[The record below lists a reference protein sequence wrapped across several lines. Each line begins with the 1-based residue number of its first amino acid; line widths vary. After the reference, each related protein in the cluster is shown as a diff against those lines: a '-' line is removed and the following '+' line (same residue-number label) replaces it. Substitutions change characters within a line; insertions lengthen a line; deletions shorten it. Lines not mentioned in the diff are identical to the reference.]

1 MELRTLRYFLAVC
14 EHGTM
19 SRAAEALHVT
29 QPALSRQIAA
39 LERELGTPLL
49 ERHSRSVT
57 PTEKGLY
64 LRRRAQEIVGTA
76 DPDHLAFLD
85 PAMIDRPAAGIAQSV
100 QCRRHVAGRKAIG
113 RDQRCVEHPK
123 LRSC

>member
-1 MELRTLRYFLAVC
+1 MEIRTLRYFLAVC

-49 ERHSRSVT
+49 EPQRHAHRTGPLPAASRA
-57 PTEKGLY
+57 GD
-64 LRRRAQEIVGTA
+64 RRPRR
-76 DPDHLAFLD
+76 PDHL
-85 PAMIDRPAAGIAQSV
+85 
-100 QCRRHVAGRKAIG
+100 
-113 RDQRCVEHPK
+113 
-123 LRSC
+123 

>member
-19 SRAAEALHVT
+19 SRAAEAMHVT

-57 PTEKGLY
+57 PTEQGSTCDAV
-64 LRRRAQEIVGTA
+64 RRRSSASRT
-76 DPDHLAFLD
+76 
-85 PAMIDRPAAGIAQSV
+85 RPPLTS
-100 QCRRHVAGRKAIG
+100 RTEKT
-113 RDQRCVEHPK
+113 
-123 LRSC
+123 S